1 MRKILSKKYV
11 SVLLVMLLACGMML
25 GGCVGNNND
34 SQQEEQQQEQLNQEQ
49 QEGQI
54 ETYTL
59 IGEFQGLADGHSAEV
74 VVDGEPQVYQF
85 FDEIVTSAFNNMNS
99 GTQIQF
105 DVEVDTA
112 TNVQTIVKLY
122 DAPAQG

>member
-1 MRKILSKKYV
+1 MKKLVSKKYV

-25 GGCVGNNND
+25 GGCFGGSDDN
-34 SQQEEQQQEQLNQEQ
+34 QQQQQQQEQQNQEQ
-49 QEGQI
+49 QETNI

-85 FDEIVTSAFNNMNS
+85 FDEIVMSAFDNMAS